1 MRRFITEADPEIRQ
15 AHLLS
20 PEECKVLRDI
30 YFILRLLHCAQ
41 EILSLEHTPTIS
53 HAIPVY
59 EMLIKGWEN
68 LKGTLPHVSWYID
81 VGIKKIHEYLSLLC
95 MSQIYAFSLGMQ

>member
-1 MRRFITEADPEIRQ
+1 LRRSITEADPETLQ

-30 YFILRLLHCAQ
+30 YFILRLPHCAQ
-41 EILSLEHTPTIS
+41 EILSLEHTLTIS

-59 EMLIKGWEN
+59 ETLIKGWES
-68 LKGTLPHVSWYID
+68 LKGTLPHVSGYID
-81 VGIKKIHEYLSLLC
+81 VGIKKIHEYLSLLR